1 MLEND
6 INRWYKQNLGKK
18 KQAFMSYVLE
28 VDSDTL
34 FNILLDLKK
43 NVRVDVDARLDT
55 LQQIFA
61 ICKQKEDQ
69 LRAGLAQL
77 KKSDEVEKP
86 KGTPEE

>member
-18 KQAFMSYVLE
+18 KQAFMSNVLE
-28 VDSDTL
+28 LDSDTL
-34 FNILLDLKK
+34 FNILLELKK

-61 ICKQKEDQ
+61 IC
-69 LRAGLAQL
+69 
-77 KKSDEVEKP
+77 
-86 KGTPEE
+86 